1 MFKKLRKR
9 FNNKAY
15 IEGQRDLLNAVIC
28 RFQETRRLPTDN
40 IVDQSFDE
48 AYDQF
53 INYMATEITQNDRS
67 LRY

>member
-1 MFKKLRKR
+1 MFNKLRKR
-9 FNNKAY
+9 LNNKAY
-15 IEGQRDLLNAVIC
+15 IEGQHDLLNAVIC
-28 RFQETRRLPTDN
+28 RFQQTRNLPTDN

-53 INYMATEITQNDRS
+53 INYMASEITKNDRS